1 MWPSFVLAVM
11 LITLLLPKIFSKKM
25 SINHRRL
32 NKYNFALYLTWRLVY
47 TIVYSILHGQS
58 AVNERSE
65 IDILTQIDIFSNCF
79 EILKGEL
86 AGGVNQWRKIA
97 NYLHSLTEIK
107 SQGIKFVTGAM
118 QIVGT
123 CTPAVLGFFE
133 FKSGFIFVLTNLQ
146 YLD

>member
-1 MWPSFVLAVM
+1 M
-11 LITLLLPKIFSKKM
+11 LLLSAL
-25 SINHRRL
+25 RL
-32 NKYNFALYLTWRLVY
+32 TYFLNY
-47 TIVYSILHGQS
+47 
-58 AVNERSE
+58 
-65 IDILTQIDIFSNCF
+65 F

-86 AGGVNQWRKIA
+86 AGGVDQWRKIA
-97 NYLHSLTEIK
+97 NCLHSLTEIK

-123 CTPAVLGFFE
+123 CTPAVLGFLE

>member
-1 MWPSFVLAVM
+1 MWQSFVLEVM
-11 LITLLLPKIFSKKM
+11 FITLLLPKIVSKKI
-25 SINHRRL
+25 SINHGRL

-47 TIVYSILHGQS
+47 TIVHSILHGQS
-58 AVNERSE
+58 AVDERSE
-65 IDILTQIDIFSNCF
+65 IDIFSNYF

-86 AGGVNQWRKIA
+86 AGGVDQRRKIA
-97 NYLHSLTEIK
+97 NCLHSLTEIK

-123 CTPAVLGFFE
+123 CTPAVLGFLE